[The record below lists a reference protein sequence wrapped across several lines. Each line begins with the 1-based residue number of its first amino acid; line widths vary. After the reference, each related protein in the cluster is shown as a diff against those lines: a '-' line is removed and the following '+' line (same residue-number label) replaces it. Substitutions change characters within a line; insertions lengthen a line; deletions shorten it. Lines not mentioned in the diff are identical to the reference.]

1 MPGGGTAAKT
11 MTDATL
17 GLLLLLARQGAVGV
31 LDDAELA
38 RRIRNGDQQ
47 AFRMFFERYHA
58 FLLHYL
64 ERMGVA
70 PEVAEDLVQQAFL
83 AIWERR
89 TQIDPNRSLRAFL
102 FRIGHNRALNHF
114 RDTRRL
120 NSDEALLELSDP
132 APGADRQTDA
142 ALLRA
147 RLEEAI
153 ARLPE
158 RRRAVFELCFLQDLT
173 YREAAEVL
181 GISPKTVENQMTQAL
196 RQLRTALADF
206 R

>member
-1 MPGGGTAAKT
+1 

-31 LDDAELA
+31 LDDAALA
-38 RRIRNGDQQ
+38 RRIRDGDQQ
-47 AFRMFFERYHA
+47 AFRQFFERYYA

-64 ERMGVA
+64 ERMGVS

-89 TQIDPNRSLRAFL
+89 AQIDPNRSLRAFL

-114 RDTRRL
+114 RNTRRL
-120 NSDEALLELSDP
+120 SREELPELKDP
-132 APGADRQTDA
+132 APGADRRTDA
-142 ALLRA
+142 TLLQA
-147 RLEEAI
+147 RLREAI

-158 RRRAVFELCFLQDLT
+158 RRRAVFELCFLQELT

-181 GISPKTVENQMTQAL
+181 GISPKTVENQMAQAL
-196 RQLRTALADF
+196 RQLRAALADF

>member
-1 MPGGGTAAKT
+1 
-11 MTDATL
+11 MTDVTL
-17 GLLLLLARQGAVGV
+17 VLLLLLARQGAVGV

-38 RRIRNGDQQ
+38 RRIREGDRQ
-47 AFRMFFERYHA
+47 AFRCFFDRYHA

-70 PEVAEDLVQQAFL
+70 PDVAEDLVQQAFL
-83 AIWERR
+83 TIWERR
-89 TQIDPNRSLRAFL
+89 AQIDPGRSLRAFL

-120 NSDEALLELSDP
+120 SREEELPELKDP
-132 APGADRQTDA
+132 GPGADHCTEA
-142 ALLRA
+142 ALLQV
-147 RLEEAI
+147 RLREAI

-158 RRRAVFELCFLQDLT
+158 RRRAVFELCFLQELT

-181 GISPKTVENQMTQAL
+181 GISPKTVENQMAQAL
-196 RQLRTALADF
+196 RQLREALADF

>member
-1 MPGGGTAAKT
+1 

-17 GLLLLLARQGAVGV
+17 GLLLLLAHQGDVGV
-31 LDDAELA
+31 LDDAALA
-38 RRIRNGDQQ
+38 RRIRNGDPQ
-47 AFRMFFERYHA
+47 AFRQFFERYYA

-64 ERMGVA
+64 ERMGVSS
-70 PEVAEDLVQQAFL
+70 EVAEDLVQQAFL
-83 AIWERR
+83 AVWERR
-89 TQIDPNRSLRAFL
+89 AQIDPNRSLRAFL

-120 NSDEALLELSDP
+120 SREEELPELKDP
-132 APGADRQTDA
+132 GPGADRCTDA
-142 ALLRA
+142 TLLRT
-147 RLEEAI
+147 RLREAI

-158 RRRAVFELCFLQDLT
+158 RRRAVFELCFLQELT

-181 GISPKTVENQMTQAL
+181 GISPKTVENQMAQAL
-196 RQLRTALADF
+196 RQLRAALADF

>member
-1 MPGGGTAAKT
+1 

-17 GLLLLLARQGAVGV
+17 GLLLLLARQGTVGV

-38 RRIRNGDQQ
+38 RRIRAGDQQ
-47 AFRMFFERYHA
+47 AFRLFFERYYA

-64 ERMGVA
+64 ERMGVPSA
-70 PEVAEDLVQQAFL
+70 VAEDLVQQAFL
-83 AIWERR
+83 AVWERR
-89 TQIDPNRSLRAFL
+89 AQIDPNRSLRAFL

-120 NSDEALLELSDP
+120 SQQAELPELSDP

-142 ALLRA
+142 GFLQA
-147 RLEEAI
+147 RLQEAI

-158 RRRAVFELCFLQDLT
+158 RRRAVFELCFLQELT

-181 GISPKTVENQMTQAL
+181 GISPKTVENQMAQAL
-196 RQLRTALADF
+196 RQLRAALSDF